1 MKKKLLVSTLLFSVL
16 VGMTNLNAVSNSVQ
30 IKKENYAVK
39 TLSSDGANILNTI
52 NTEKSDLAN
61 GKVAIDIVIDNS
73 KDVEVF
79 YVIDN
84 SSTMS
89 SIKGNVIDTLKTSA
103 KLLDTRNGVTQGVVT
118 TTDGN
123 TSLQQ
128 LDKNMSETY
137 LNNVKTSTVSSQ
149 NGEIFDALEKASEG
163 FTKSEGQK
171 IIILVVNNLG
181 EITETDSYK
190 AKVDAITSKGIQIY
204 AYSLDMA
211 DKTNFNAIFSTANRI
226 DVVSTNL
233 NTLNPATVV
242 ATAMPSVKDN
252 IVTTVTFDDY
262 ILDNFNIVEVKATK
276 GSASYDTTSKTVTWN
291 AGNIEANEK
300 VTLSYYLQIKDVV
313 DQNIVEN
320 VTLRTNRQI
329 KVSQNGTFIGTY
341 PSDAQ
346 IEDQVCSPTI
356 IILKEKI
363 VNPQTGI
370 AEYIIAGACMLS
382 VGLVTLVIMNSK
394 NEFKRI

>member
-1 MKKKLLVSTLLFSVL
+1 MKKKLLVGTLLFSVL

-61 GKVAIDIVIDNS
+61 GKVAIDIIIDNS

-84 SSTMS
+84 SATMS

-149 NGEIFDALEKASEG
+149 NGEIFDALEKASEA

-171 IIILVVNNLG
+171 VIILVVNNLG

-190 AKVDAITSKGIQIY
+190 TKVDAITSKGIQIY
-204 AYSLDMA
+204 AYSLDMT

-226 DVVSTNL
+226 DVLSTNL
-233 NTLNPATVV
+233 STLNPSTVV

-252 IVTTVTFDDY
+252 IITTVTFDNY
-262 ILDNFNIVEVKATK
+262 ILENFDIVEVKATK
-276 GSASYDTTSKTVTWN
+276 GLASYDTTNKTVTWN